1 MLGFWRMAN
10 SKDDRTMRLQPAG
23 AGIYQGEAMLS
34 DAGRWVVEIHIERG
48 KDVYHTKKSLL
59 VNDPS

>member
-1 MLGFWRMAN
+1 
-10 SKDDRTMRLQPAG
+10 
-23 AGIYQGEAMLS
+23 
-34 DAGRWVVEIHIERG
+34 VEIHIERG